1 MNDFALFSQKWLS
14 IIDHFWEHKNK
25 KMCKKKYCLVYV
37 ATFFALLFFASLEAV
52 QFVSLKS
59 SQVNVRVGPGKEYPV
74 SWTFMWAN
82 IPMLLIAEF
91 NEWCKVKFFDG
102 TEGWVHKN
110 MISRKNTVIV
120 IDEYAIMYKYSS
132 KSHPIAK
139 IEKNV
144 VCRVLKKEEHWI
156 KVEVGGIKGWIEAK
170 QIWGIDSGTVDARNF
185 IN

>member
-1 MNDFALFSQKWLS
+1 MNDFALFFRKWLS
-14 IIDHFWEHKNK
+14 LFDGLPKHENHKFCGK
-25 KMCKKKYCLVYV
+25 RVFL
-37 ATFFALLFFASLEAV
+37 AFFAAIFCSFLEAV

-59 SQVNVRVGPGKEYPV
+59 SQVNIRVGPGKEYPV

-82 IPMLLIAEF
+82 IPMMMIAEF

-110 MISRKNTVIV
+110 MISRKNTVIIV
-120 IDEYAIMYKYSS
+120 EEYAVMYKYAS

-144 VCRVLKKEEHWI
+144 ICWVLKKESNWI

-170 QIWGIDSGTVDARNF
+170 QIWGIDYN
-185 IN
+185 